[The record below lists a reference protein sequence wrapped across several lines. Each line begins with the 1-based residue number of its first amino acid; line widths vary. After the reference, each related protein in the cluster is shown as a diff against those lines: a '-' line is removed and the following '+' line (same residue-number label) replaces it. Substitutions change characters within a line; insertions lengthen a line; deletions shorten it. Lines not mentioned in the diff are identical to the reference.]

1 MWQFI
6 FLMLQHPVRLPNRGV
21 MMTEGNGFSQNAMRI
36 LKARY
41 FMKSEDG
48 EFLDKS
54 PSDLFFRV
62 ARQIALAEETRV
74 NRKNGKIDFLN
85 S

>member
-1 MWQFI
+1 
-6 FLMLQHPVRLPNRGV
+6 
-21 MMTEGNGFSQNAMRI
+21 MTEGNGFSQNAMRI

-54 PSDLFFRV
+54 PSDLFLRV
-62 ARQIALAEETRV
+62 ARQIALAEETKSEQKKWE
-74 NRKNGKIDFLN
+74 NRFLT
-85 S
+85 